1 MLYILFFYTSE
12 VSDSLSAPV
21 MSATSGGMMA
31 STPIDAGNSITG
43 IQPTAPAFVSTRPV
57 ELGKRSVLFDSINCD
72 LFV

>member
-1 MLYILFFYTSE
+1 MLYLSLKFFKFK

-21 MSATSGGMMA
+21 MSVMPGGMMA

-57 ELGKRSVLFDSINCD
+57 ELGKKL
-72 LFV
+72 